1 MKKTLTTII
10 AFFALTTQALA
21 CDGFYMG
28 LRAGIANH
36 NVGETGA
43 TNTNRFNVDD
53 NNLMIAGALGYRY
66 GHYRAEFEYTWREEG
81 EKSSGAT
88 SSTFQTESYMVNG
101 FYDLTPYSRY
111 TPFIMAGLGM
121 TEITTGYSF
130 GGGAFADQDFEETNF
145 TWSVGG
151 GVSAKLTNRWN
162 LDVGYRFYNMGEIED
177 ASVRNHEVYGG
188 ARYVF

>member
-1 MKKTLTTII
+1 MKLLTTTTL
-10 AFFALTTQALA
+10 ALAMLSTSALA

-43 TNTNRFNVDD
+43 TNTNRFKVDD
-53 NNLMIAGALGYRY
+53 NNLMIAGSLGYRY
-66 GHYRAEFEYTWREEG
+66 GYFRTELEYTWRDESEQTAG
-81 EKSSGAT
+81 SST
-88 SSTFQTESYMVNG
+88 STFQTSSYMLNG
-101 FYDLTPYSRY
+101 FYDLTPYSRF
-111 TPFIMAGLGM
+111 TPFIMAGVGM
-121 TEITTGYSF
+121 SEITAEYDF
-130 GGGAFADQDFEETNF
+130 GGGLASETFEETNF

-162 LDVGYRFYNMGEIED
+162 LDVGYRFYNMGKIED